1 MCIVVFT
8 FIHNGLYMIK
18 QNLTLNS
25 LMWVLLMLTPIT
37 CKHCIDHHVVNNVC
51 PTCDLILPSSP
62 LQAMQQLSQVCTVC
76 SHQQKQ
82 WQCLMLVNHIAMND
96 VTALLYTLYVTM
108 DHGLLYLSYRV
119 LMSKYLH
126 LHMQF
131 ISCLLYPLFP
141 VLSFSTMSLY
151 GLWLLHMRLLILAAM
166 IQSSLVL
173 GKCRT
178 LWVTVS

>member
-1 MCIVVFT
+1 
-8 FIHNGLYMIK
+8 
-18 QNLTLNS
+18 
-25 LMWVLLMLTPIT
+25 
-37 CKHCIDHHVVNNVC
+37 
-51 PTCDLILPSSP
+51 
-62 LQAMQQLSQVCTVC
+62 
-76 SHQQKQ
+76 
-82 WQCLMLVNHIAMND
+82 MND
-96 VTALLYTLYVTM
+96 VTAFICSLQIAM
-108 DHGLLYLSYRV
+108 DHGLLYLSYRGI
-119 LMSKYLH
+119 MSKYLH

-178 LWVTVS
+178 LWGECELGSHAQEVLCSGSFVQSQRPSFPSPWLSVDVAQAWSLCWGLWIIFELAHDERICKIKAATDYGMRTVCTHIFVQQRH